1 MLETTTGSESRLRV
15 GDLAGLVG
23 GGIMYLAVSLSA
35 RGGSPTSLI
44 SHKILESGGRL
55 ARLITLPKDI
65 SINETFVDTITG
77 APLDFYR
84 KDSVGYNEYTE
95 ASEDPL
101 YAETHRITDVCDQGD
116 IEGQITT
123 ATYIIDTVERADTV
137 THVVSVVPFHQE
149 CDIVEPETDTWGIFS
164 PHDGQITVEAIDVS
178 PAELDGLGVEYH
190 THDTND
196 LDLGAIHLDIPDF
209 LDAHLSFPGTVKLTS
224 ALLAVA
230 YGLVVAGGN
239 RVISEIQNRRKDSK

>member
-1 MLETTTGSESRLRV
+1 MLETIERNNKRL
-15 GDLAGLVG
+15 GDLAGVVG

-55 ARLITLPKDI
+55 ARLITLPRDI
-65 SINETFVDTITG
+65 SINETFADTIIE

-84 KDSVGYNEYTE
+84 KDSVGYNEYT
-95 ASEDPL
+95 ATSDDAL

-116 IEGQITT
+116 IEGQITSS
-123 ATYIIDTVERADTV
+123 TYIIDTDETADMV
-137 THVVSVVPFHQE
+137 THIVSVVPFHQE
-149 CDIVEPETDTWGIFS
+149 CDIIEPETDTWGIFL

-178 PAELDGLGVEYH
+178 PAELDSLGVEYH

-196 LDLGAIHLDIPDF
+196 LDLGGIHLDIPDF
-209 LDAHLSFPGTVKLTS
+209 LDAHLSFPGTVQLTS

-230 YGLVVAGGN
+230 YGLAIAGGN

>member
-1 MLETTTGSESRLRV
+1 MLETIERNNTRL
-15 GDLAGLVG
+15 GDLAGVVG
-23 GGIMYLAVSLSA
+23 GGIIYLAVSLSA

-65 SINETFVDTITG
+65 SINETFADTIIE

-95 ASEDPL
+95 ASEDAL
-101 YAETHRITDVCDQGD
+101 YAETHRITDVCDHGD
-116 IEGQITT
+116 IEGQITS
-123 ATYIIDTVERADTV
+123 ATYIVDTIERADTV
-137 THVVSVVPFHQE
+137 TNVVSVVPFHQE
-149 CDIVEPETDTWGIFS
+149 CDIVEPETDTWSIFF

-178 PAELDGLGVEYH
+178 PVELDGLGVEYH
-190 THDTND
+190 PHDTND
-196 LDLGAIHLDIPDF
+196 LDLGGIHLDIPDF
-209 LDAHLSFPGTVKLTS
+209 LDAHLSFPGTVRLTS

-230 YGLVVAGGN
+230 YGLVIAGGN